1 MSNEHKP
8 EKRKKDIKEDRTKLD
23 EFEDQKHVDA
33 IPLEDLRKEMKEEKQ
48 KRKSKNSSQSE

>member
-8 EKRKKDIKEDRTKLD
+8 EKRKKEDRTKLD